1 MKVWIHE
8 CGGNLSN
15 MTNQINISEPID
27 FALVVGDKS
36 YRMQTDRDG
45 NLKVSLINGVDAKFV
60 ADGGYP
66 TIKLTQKNKDSSNW
80 YEHLKDYNN

>member
-15 MTNQINISEPID
+15 MTNRINISEPID

-36 YRMQTDRDG
+36 YRMQTDREG
-45 NLKVSLINGVDAKFV
+45 NLMVSLINGVDAKFT
-60 ADGGYP
+60 ASNGYP
-66 TIKLTQKNKDSSNW
+66 TIKLTQRIKDSSDW
-80 YEHLKDYNN
+80 YEHLKEYNN

>member
-45 NLKVSLINGVDAKFV
+45 NLMISLINGVDARFT
-60 ADGGYP
+60 ADKGYP
-66 TIKLTQKNKDSSNW
+66 TINLIQKHNVPDDW
-80 YEHLKDYNN
+80 YGHLKDYNN

>member
-36 YRMQTDRDG
+36 YRMQTDREG
-45 NLKVSLINGVDAKFV
+45 NLKVSLINGIEAKFG
-60 ADGGYP
+60 ADSSYP
-66 TIKLTQKNKDSSNW
+66 TIKLVQNHKLPDNW
-80 YEHLKDYNN
+80 YSNLKGK